1 MIFPESVSYFEW
13 NSYGSRKEGGVERVG
28 LSETWV
34 PYTSHNGE
42 MSGAHW
48 SCWVFFHSQQVL
60 LLSKSCWTPLYLCFQ
75 AQTSHG
81 RSRWD
86 WKKILE
92 KRDIQQPSLRS
103 WYSRHSVR
111 QGCERMEYRKIRNN
125 SWFDQE
131 SIWSPYWGSK
141 HPVFVLWD
149 VESYICMAYWGYGS
163 LQYKLLTFWS
173 SKDLVRTHSVTE
185 MFVNKWWSRL
195 SNRLLQ
201 CYCGYCEKGYWKK
214 GIKHT
219 VNIDNISL
227 IFSSFFRYAIPPEHG
242 QRLERLAAGK

>member
-1 MIFPESVSYFEW
+1 MCLNYFNTLSDLSWISELPWMESIWFQKRGVL
-13 NSYGSRKEGGVERVG
+13 EGVG
-28 LSETWV
+28 LSETLV
-34 PYTSHNGE
+34 PYTSRNGE

-60 LLSKSCWTPLYLCFQ
+60 LHSKSCWTPLYLCFQ

-111 QGCERMEYRKIRNN
+111 QGCERMEHRKIRDN

-131 SIWSPYWGSK
+131 SIWSPYRGSK
-141 HPVFVLWD
+141 HPIFVLWD

-195 SNRLLQ
+195 IGENVLYMSSVIGSCSVIVATVKRVIERRESN
-201 CYCGYCEKGYWKK
+201 
-214 GIKHT
+214 T
-219 VNIDNISL
+219 
-227 IFSSFFRYAIPPEHG
+227 P
-242 QRLERLAAGK
+242 